1 MEKAHARIGPRPA
14 GHYGAGSQPA
24 SLARRSISSH
34 KLLRSFVE
42 ALAAFQC
49 EVEIVIDNG
58 KLDAEPFGG
67 Y

>member
-1 MEKAHARIGPRPA
+1 MEKGSCAHWASSR
-14 GHYGAGSQPA
+14 GAGSQPT
-24 SLARRSISSH
+24 LLVRRSISSH

-42 ALAAFQC
+42 ALAAFQR
-49 EVEIVIDNG
+49 EVEMVIDNG